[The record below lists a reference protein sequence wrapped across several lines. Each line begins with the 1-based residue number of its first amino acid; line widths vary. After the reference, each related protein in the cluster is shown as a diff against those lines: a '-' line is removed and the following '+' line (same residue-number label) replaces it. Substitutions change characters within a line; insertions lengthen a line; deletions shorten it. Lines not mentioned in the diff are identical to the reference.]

1 VVAEVALFAPSAA
14 PIAVIRPS
22 FSLHSL
28 ELLEMSEETTN
39 GAVAPVDAATGPA
52 FTVEKIYV
60 KDVSFESPNAPAV
73 FNEAVQPELQLNLNQ
88 RVQRLGENAFE
99 VVLAVT
105 LTCKAGDK
113 TAYVAEVQQA
123 GVFGLVGLDPQSI
136 DVLLGT
142 QCPNILFPY
151 VRSLVS
157 ELIQAGGFP
166 PFFLQPINFEGLYAE
181 TLRQRQ
187 EQGETSLADSEPAGN
202 A

>member
-1 VVAEVALFAPSAA
+1 
-14 PIAVIRPS
+14 
-22 FSLHSL
+22 
-28 ELLEMSEETTN
+28 MSDETTN
-39 GAVAPVDAATGPA
+39 GAVAPAEAAGPA

-60 KDVSFESPNAPAV
+60 KDVSFEVPGAPAI
-73 FNEAVQPELQLNLNQ
+73 FTENVQPELQLNLNQ

-99 VVLAVT
+99 VVLGVT

-123 GVFGLVGLDPQSI
+123 GIFGLMGLEAQAV

-151 VRSLVS
+151 VRQLVS
-157 ELIQAGGFP
+157 DLVQAGGFP
-166 PFFLQPINFEGLYAE
+166 PFYLQPINFEALYAE
-181 TLRQRQ
+181 SLRQRAA
-187 EQGETSLADSEPAGN
+187 QGDAGLANSEPAGN

>member
-1 VVAEVALFAPSAA
+1 
-14 PIAVIRPS
+14 
-22 FSLHSL
+22 
-28 ELLEMSEETTN
+28 MSDETTN
-39 GAVAPVDAATGPA
+39 GAVAPAEAAGPA

-60 KDVSFESPNAPAV
+60 KDVSFEVPGATAIFTEN
-73 FNEAVQPELQLNLNQ
+73 VQPELHLNLNQ

-99 VVLAVT
+99 VVLGVT

-123 GVFGLVGLDPQSI
+123 GIFGLMGLEAQAV

-151 VRSLVS
+151 VRQLVS
-157 ELIQAGGFP
+157 DLVQAGGFP
-166 PFFLQPINFEGLYAE
+166 PFFLQPINFEALYAE
-181 TLRQRQ
+181 SLRQRAA
-187 EQGETSLADSEPAGN
+187 QGDAGLANSEPAGN

>member
-1 VVAEVALFAPSAA
+1 
-14 PIAVIRPS
+14 
-22 FSLHSL
+22 
-28 ELLEMSEETTN
+28 MSDETTN
-39 GAVAPVDAATGPA
+39 GAVAPAEAAGPA

-60 KDVSFESPNAPAV
+60 KDVSFEVPGAPAI
-73 FNEAVQPELQLNLNQ
+73 FTENVQPELQLNLNQ
-88 RVQRLGENAFE
+88 RVQRLGENAYE

-123 GVFGLVGLDPQSI
+123 GIFGLIGLEPQAV

-151 VRSLVS
+151 VRQLVS
-157 ELIQAGGFP
+157 DLVQAGGFP
-166 PFFLQPINFEGLYAE
+166 PFFLQPINFEALYAE
-181 TLRQRQ
+181 SLRQRAA
-187 EQGETSLADSEPAGN
+187 QGDAGLANSEPAGN

>member
-1 VVAEVALFAPSAA
+1 
-14 PIAVIRPS
+14 
-22 FSLHSL
+22 
-28 ELLEMSEETTN
+28 MSDETTN
-39 GAVAPVDAATGPA
+39 GAVAPAAEAAGPA

-60 KDVSFESPNAPAV
+60 KDVSFEAPGAPAV
-73 FNEAVQPELQLNLNQ
+73 FAENVQPELQLNLNQ

-123 GVFGLVGLDPQSI
+123 GIFGLMGLEAQAV

-151 VRSLVS
+151 VRQLVS
-157 ELIQAGGFP
+157 DLVQAGGFP
-166 PFFLQPINFEGLYAE
+166 PFFLQPINFEALYAE
-181 TLRQRQ
+181 SLRQRAA
-187 EQGETSLADSEPAGN
+187 QGGDASLANSEPAGN